1 MKTAALPFKRVFI
14 TGALVSALSLSALAV
29 VSAQEAT
36 ETPAAPETTESQAE
50 RGFLGV
56 QVAGSDA
63 GVVVVAVLSG
73 SPGEAA
79 GLAEGDIITAVNGE
93 AVDSAQAVAAAI
105 GALPA
110 GDAVSLDVTRGAEVL
125 TLEAMLGLASEL
137 QPQLESSA
145 GTSGEY
151 SIPSQRD
158 FVLRFGADDQAWGV
172 VGLAEDAPLYAAGL
186 RSGDLITGIDG
197 SMYDPLDILAYVAG
211 LDADANLTLEVV
223 RDGDTVEVTVPAS
236 TFVEATVLGHGAMQM
251 FGGANQGMM
260 PFGQMLPGHEGMLN
274 MMPGYGGRVL
284 NGWLGVSFV
293 TLDED
298 VAAERNASLTD
309 GALIVEVEADSPAA
323 LAGVQ
328 ADDVVTAVNGE
339 PVDAERT
346 LRDRLV
352 AYEAGDTITLTVNRG
367 GEVQEIQVTLGEPVA
382 LQMGQMFGMPGMGE
396 GNGHG
401 YGQGGSGRRG
411 DGQQNQV
418 PAEPEATPETTGA
431 NA

>member
-1 MKTAALPFKRVFI
+1 MNTAALPFRRVFI
-14 TGALVSALSLSALAV
+14 TGALVSALSLSALAA

-36 ETPAAPETTESQAE
+36 EAPAAPETTETQAE

-56 QVAGSDA
+56 QVADSEA
-63 GVVVVAVLSG
+63 GVVVLAVLSG

-93 AVDSAQAVAAAI
+93 AVDSAQAVADAI
-105 GALPA
+105 GALAA
-110 GDAVSLDVTRGAEVL
+110 GDAVTLDVTRAGEAL
-125 TLEAMLGLASEL
+125 TLDATLGLASDL
-137 QPQLESSA
+137 QAQMPGA
-145 GTSGEY
+145 GTTFSL
-151 SIPSQRD
+151 PSQRD
-158 FVLRFGADDQAWGV
+158 VVLRFGADDQAWGV

-197 SMYDPLDILAYVAG
+197 SMYDPLELLAYVAG
-211 LDADANLTLEVV
+211 LGTDANLKLEVV
-223 RDGDTVEVTVPAS
+223 RDGATVEVTVPAAD
-236 TFVEATVLGHGAMQM
+236 FVAAGVMGRGMMQM

-260 PFGQMLPGHEGMLN
+260 PFGQMLPGREGMLN
-274 MMPGYGGRVL
+274 MMPGYGNRAM

-293 TLDED
+293 TLDEA
-298 VAAERNASLTD
+298 VAAARNVALTD

-367 GEVQEIQVTLGEPVA
+367 GVTQDIQVTLGQPVA
-382 LQMGQMFGMPGMGE
+382 LQMGQMFGMPGIGQ
-396 GNGHG
+396 GNAHGWGQGGNGGHG
-401 YGQGGSGRRG
+401 YGQP
-411 DGQQNQV
+411 NQP
-418 PAEPEATPETTGA
+418 PAQPEATPETTGA

>member
-93 AVDSAQAVAAAI
+93 AVDSAQAVADAI
-105 GALPA
+105 GALAA
-110 GDAVSLDVTRGAEVL
+110 GDVVSLDVTRDGEPL
-125 TLEAMLGLASEL
+125 TLDATLGLASDF
-137 QPQLESSA
+137 QTQSTTGA
-145 GTSGEY
+145 GGSFQ
-151 SIPSQRD
+151 IPSQRNS
-158 FVLRFGADDQAWGV
+158 VLRFGADDQAWGV
-172 VGLAEDAPLYAAGL
+172 VGLSEGAPLYEAGL
-186 RSGDLITGIDG
+186 RSGDLITAIDG
-197 SMYDPLDILAYVAG
+197 SMYDPLDVLAYVASLG
-211 LDADANLTLEVV
+211 ADANLTLEVV
-223 RDGDTVEVTVPAS
+223 RDGDTVEVTVPAAA
-236 TFVEATVLGHGAMQM
+236 FVESTVMGGGMMQM
-251 FGGANQGMM
+251 FGSQGVM
-260 PFGQMLPGHEGMLN
+260 PFGQMLPGHDGMSTI
-274 MMPGYGGRVL
+274 MQGYGNRVL

-323 LAGVQ
+323 QAGVQ

-411 DGQQNQV
+411 DGQQNQT